1 MRRPVKEYFLENE
14 ADKIFVDLENRVKLR
29 VLYLSA
35 KNSSDLSMNIIYY
48 TGYNSYLFAWFES
61 VEVLRQNHNIYFIET
76 REKEFSFLPENDKR
90 YDIYSLAEDFNLVLK
105 ELDVPL
111 ETCVF
116 TGSSIASNAVLYAM
130 SSYSIKPFVAVLATP
145 QTEMRANTLAS
156 KWARAFPRWLAISLK
171 PLVRLISRF
180 IFRRDKKHYQSFSH
194 SISRMFSKYHF
205 EWLKAAPIMDDYYM
219 ENDNFDNIS
228 SSLVIVCP
236 EDDPTHDM
244 LLVQKIKVL
253 LPKAEIQTVPKNSDT
268 HNETLAEI
276 IENTL
281 TKLKENNL

>member
-14 ADKIFVDLENRVKLR
+14 ADKIFVELENKVKLR

-35 KNSSDLSMNIIYY
+35 ENPSVQSMNIIYY
-48 TGYNSYLFAWFES
+48 SGYNSYLFAWFES

-116 TGSSIASNAVLYAM
+116 TGSSVASNAVLYAM

-145 QTEMRANTLAS
+145 QIEMRANPLAS
-156 KWARAFPRWLAISLK
+156 KWARAVPRWFAISLK
-171 PLVRLISRF
+171 PLLRLISRF
-180 IFRRDKKHYQSFSH
+180 VFRSDKKHHQSFSH
-194 SISRMFSKYHF
+194 AIGRMFSKSHF
-205 EWLKAAPIMDDYYM
+205 EWLKTAPIMDDYYM
-219 ENDNFDNIS
+219 KNDNFDNIS
-228 SSLVIVCP
+228 SPLVIVCP
-236 EDDPTHDM
+236 EDDPLHDM
-244 LLVQKIKVL
+244 LLVQRIKDL
-253 LPKAEIQTVPKNSDT
+253 LPKAEIQNVPLNSDT

-281 TKLKENNL
+281 KKLKESNL

>member
-14 ADKIFVDLENRVKLR
+14 ADKIFVDLENKVKLR

-35 KNSSDLSMNIIYY
+35 KDPSVLSMNIIYY
-48 TGYNSYLFAWFES
+48 SGYNSYLFAWFES

-90 YDIYSLAEDFNLVLK
+90 YGIYSLAEDFNLVLK

-116 TGSSIASNAVLYAM
+116 TGSSVASNAVLYAM

-145 QTEMRANTLAS
+145 QIEMRANPLAS
-156 KWARAFPRWLAISLK
+156 KWARAVPRWFAISLK
-171 PLVRLISRF
+171 PLLRLISRF
-180 IFRRDKKHYQSFSH
+180 VFRRDKKHHQSFSH
-194 SISRMFSKYHF
+194 ALSRMFSKYHF
-205 EWLKAAPIMDDYYM
+205 EWLKAAPIMVDYYM

-228 SSLVIVCP
+228 SPLVIVCP
-236 EDDPTHDM
+236 EDDPLHDM
-244 LLVQKIKVL
+244 LLVQKIKEL
-253 LPKAEIQTVPKNSDT
+253 LPKAEIQNVPLNSDT

-281 TKLKENNL
+281 TKLKESNL